1 MPDGTPDFLNA
12 VIEVTTELDAAS
24 LLGRLQHI
32 EVAHGRTREQHWA
45 SRTLDLD
52 IIDVDGLVSE
62 DPNVTLPHPRAWQR
76 AFVLAPWLA
85 LDPAARLAGPHGGEI
100 ADLLHEAGDREDV
113 HRIDDSWMTGMAD
126 DAPVQPSGSAAD
138 IPQFDGTVDGSA
150 RKPGDGDTA
159 TVQPAIHTAV
169 ISMDSRSN
177 EAETLFRTAIV
188 ALEGIPG
195 DQVEGISPLYHVSHL
210 HGSDAMSAV
219 MQMTCRMDAKAL
231 IATLGSVEESLNGD
245 VDLDLVDMPGT
256 VCDEPDCRVP
266 WPSARTHASVLAPWM
281 DMDPQARL
289 GGDPVSYLLAM
300 APDADRVGLLSD
312 TWIVGS
318 TE

>member
-1 MPDGTPDFLNA
+1 
-12 VIEVTTELDAAS
+12 
-24 LLGRLQHI
+24 
-32 EVAHGRTREQHWA
+32 
-45 SRTLDLD
+45 
-52 IIDVDGLVSE
+52 
-62 DPNVTLPHPRAWQR
+62 
-76 AFVLAPWLA
+76 
-85 LDPAARLAGPHGGEI
+85 
-100 ADLLHEAGDREDV
+100 
-113 HRIDDSWMTGMAD
+113 MAD
-126 DAPVQPSGSAAD
+126 DAPVHPSGSAAD

-159 TVQPAIHTAV
+159 TVQPAMHTAV

-281 DMDPQARL
+281 GHGPAGAARRRPGVVSAGHGTRRRPCGTAVRHL
-289 GGDPVSYLLAM
+289 DCREYGMKIRAPHGGSMSSRCCSAC
-300 APDADRVGLLSD
+300 RGLSACARQ
-312 TWIVGS
+312 
-318 TE
+318 

>member
-1 MPDGTPDFLNA
+1 
-12 VIEVTTELDAAS
+12 
-24 LLGRLQHI
+24 
-32 EVAHGRTREQHWA
+32 
-45 SRTLDLD
+45 
-52 IIDVDGLVSE
+52 
-62 DPNVTLPHPRAWQR
+62 
-76 AFVLAPWLA
+76 
-85 LDPAARLAGPHGGEI
+85 
-100 ADLLHEAGDREDV
+100 
-113 HRIDDSWMTGMAD
+113 MAD

-138 IPQFDGTVDGSA
+138 IPQFDGSA
-150 RKPGDGDTA
+150 RKQGDGDTA

-188 ALEGIPG
+188 ALEAFPVIRSRHLAAVSCEPSARVGC
-195 DQVEGISPLYHVSHL
+195 HV
-210 HGSDAMSAV
+210 AV

-281 DMDPQARL
+281 DMDPQAAARRRPGVVVCWPWHPTPTVWDCCPTL
-289 GGDPVSYLLAM
+289 GL
-300 APDADRVGLLSD
+300 
-312 TWIVGS
+312 
-318 TE
+318 